1 MAAAGSKRQNLAA
14 PLDRNRNQRRNAN
27 PRKFPM
33 SAATNLSSV
42 SPAGLPPVNLHSRG
56 HRHGAHVESTDDSTS
71 ADTPAADAPS
81 GSTQNLFGTLMQSL
95 EQVIGLQPSTT
106 TPAAAAATPA
116 TAASATT
123 SASAATP
130 CTAASAAAGT
140 SSTQQQQSTLL
151 QNYLNKLS
159 HKPQV
164 NGSQAPT
171 LAGSSVNASA

>member
-1 MAAAGSKRQNLAA
+1 
-14 PLDRNRNQRRNAN
+14 
-27 PRKFPM
+27 M
-33 SAATNLSSV
+33 SAVTNLSSV
-42 SPAGLPPVNLHSRG
+42 SPSALPPVNLHG
-56 HRHGAHVESTDDSTS
+56 HGHKHGSHVESTDASDDSTS
-71 ADTPAADAPS
+71 NDALGQAPA

-106 TPAAAAATPA
+106 TPATAASTTTPA

-123 SASAATP
+123 SASAMTA
-130 CTAASAAAGT
+130 CTAASAAGGT
-140 SSTQQQQSTLL
+140 ASAQQQSTLL
-151 QNYLNKLS
+151 QNYLNNLS

>member
-1 MAAAGSKRQNLAA
+1 MAAPGGKRQNLAVA
-14 PLDRNRNQRRNAN
+14 PLDCIRNQRRNAN

-33 SAATNLSSV
+33 SSVTNLSSV
-42 SPAGLPPVNLHSRG
+42 SPSALPPVNLHG
-56 HRHGAHVESTDDSTS
+56 HGHKHGSHVESTDASDDSTS
-71 ADTPAADAPS
+71 NDALGQAPA

-106 TPAAAAATPA
+106 TPAT
-116 TAASATT
+116 TASATT

-130 CTAASAAAGT
+130 CATASAANGA
-140 SSTQQQQSTLL
+140 STTAQQSTLL
-151 QNYLNKLS
+151 QNYLNNLS

-164 NGSQAPT
+164 NGSQAST